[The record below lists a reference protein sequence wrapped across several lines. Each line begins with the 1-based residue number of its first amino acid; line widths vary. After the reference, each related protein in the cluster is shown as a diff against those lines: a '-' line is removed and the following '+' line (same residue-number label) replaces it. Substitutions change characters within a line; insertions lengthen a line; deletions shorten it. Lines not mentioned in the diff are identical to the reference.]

1 MNALFS
7 DRVTASGAGAG
18 RSLTFGATAGE
29 RDSAEDLPATPLP
42 DALVVGAGEGEV
54 SVLVG
59 AGEVAVEACGVG
71 AESVA
76 LAAATPKG
84 AMTNAVA
91 RTPVA
96 TFVTRRHSRDL
107 IVDSLRPE
115 CTPETGNSQAKHIR
129 Q

>member
-1 MNALFS
+1 M
-7 DRVTASGAGAG
+7 
-18 RSLTFGATAGE
+18 
-29 RDSAEDLPATPLP
+29 PATPLP

-84 AMTNAVA
+84 ADQC
-91 RTPVA
+91 
-96 TFVTRRHSRDL
+96 RRENTGRDICHPPPL
-107 IVDSLRPE
+107 
-115 CTPETGNSQAKHIR
+115 A
-129 Q
+129 